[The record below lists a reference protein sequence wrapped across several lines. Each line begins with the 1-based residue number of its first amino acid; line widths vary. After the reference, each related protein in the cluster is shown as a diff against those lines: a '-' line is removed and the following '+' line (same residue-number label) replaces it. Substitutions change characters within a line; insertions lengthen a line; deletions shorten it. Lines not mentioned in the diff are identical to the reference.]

1 MKKTIICTLIAIATA
16 TGITKAVSYLSD
28 IELPRDTIT
37 DSEMVIIESIENEA
51 DTILSNWFLQ
61 KFTDLDSDCI
71 SRSENIQYDDTTYIK
86 RLSSLPTLI
95 DMPYN
100 QIVKEYINIYTGKR
114 RKLVESMLGFS
125 LYYFPIFEHA
135 LEKEELP
142 LELKY
147 LPIIESALRPNAV
160 SRAGAT
166 GLWQIMLKTART
178 LGMEVNSLVDER
190 RSPIASSEAAARY
203 LKQLYNMY
211 QDWPLAIAAYNCG
224 PGNINKAIHRSGGK
238 KDYWSIYPFLPRE
251 TRGYLPAFIAANYVM
266 NYYDKHNICPV
277 SAQIP
282 LVTDTIRINKRVNLK
297 QIAAV
302 LNTSIDMLR
311 ELNPQYRCD
320 IIPDNDKAYHL
331 MLPIQLTYAYI
342 DSRDSILN
350 YQAENYARLNTVEP
364 SQYTSYPQKAV
375 SHRKYHKVKR
385 GETLSTIANRYNMSV
400 TTLKKLNG
408 LHGNTIQAG
417 KQLKLNKATKYIASA
432 TEKTITT
439 TTTQDTNNSSKT
451 TKQPLA
457 NNTKAKYHKVTTG
470 DTLGKIA
477 MQYGIKTDQLKKVN
491 KLNTTIIKVGQL
503 LKIPVT

>member
-211 QDWPLAIAAYNCG
+211 Q
-224 PGNINKAIHRSGGK
+224 
-238 KDYWSIYPFLPRE
+238 
-251 TRGYLPAFIAANYVM
+251 
-266 NYYDKHNICPV
+266 
-277 SAQIP
+277 
-282 LVTDTIRINKRVNLK
+282 
-297 QIAAV
+297 
-302 LNTSIDMLR
+302 
-311 ELNPQYRCD
+311 
-320 IIPDNDKAYHL
+320 
-331 MLPIQLTYAYI
+331 
-342 DSRDSILN
+342 
-350 YQAENYARLNTVEP
+350 
-364 SQYTSYPQKAV
+364 
-375 SHRKYHKVKR
+375 
-385 GETLSTIANRYNMSV
+385 
-400 TTLKKLNG
+400 
-408 LHGNTIQAG
+408 
-417 KQLKLNKATKYIASA
+417 
-432 TEKTITT
+432 
-439 TTTQDTNNSSKT
+439 
-451 TKQPLA
+451 
-457 NNTKAKYHKVTTG
+457 
-470 DTLGKIA
+470 
-477 MQYGIKTDQLKKVN
+477 
-491 KLNTTIIKVGQL
+491 
-503 LKIPVT
+503 